1 MRTPAIPIRVKPHN
15 NTEGNEDYSYSHPL
29 QTAQQHEGNEDYS
42 KCTSNV
48 VNEINITCL
57 KVQELTTTL
66 AFIFILEWGI
76 SQYI

>member
-1 MRTPAIPIRVKPHN
+1 MRTPAIPIRFKPHN
-15 NTEGNEDYSYSHPL
+15 NT
-29 QTAQQHEGNEDYS
+29 EGNEDYS

-48 VNEINITCL
+48 VKEINITCL